1 MTEDQLEQEA
11 LGWLA
16 SEGYTPLNARDF
28 DNLDPRLVRASTRE
42 VVLSVSLRAAID
54 RLNPGVPA
62 AAREDAF
69 RQVLDL
75 GQPALLSGNRAF
87 HRVLVADVPVQYQKD
102 GETRGDFVRLVD
114 WQDVSRNECLAVQ
127 QFSIKGP
134 RHTRRPDIILFI
146 NGLPLVLIELKNPA
160 DLNAD
165 IWKAYDQIQTYK
177 EQVADVFTYN
187 ELLVIADGTEA
198 RMGSLSASGE
208 RFMQWRT
215 IDGQALDPLGK
226 YRAGDFGSRRV
237 GPPVFAGLPALF
249 CAV

>member
-16 SEGYTPLNARDF
+16 SEGYTPLNARD
-28 DNLDPRLVRASTRE
+28 LDHLDLRLERANTRE
-42 VVLSVSLRAAID
+42 VVLAVSLRAAIN
-54 RLNPGVPA
+54 RLNPTVPA

-75 GQPALLSGNRAF
+75 GQPTLLSGNRAF
-87 HRVLVADVPVQYQKD
+87 HRILVTGVPVQYQKG

-114 WQDVSRNECLAVQ
+114 WHDAGRNEWLAVQ
-127 QFSIKGP
+127 QFTIKGP

-160 DLNAD
+160 DVQAD

-177 EQVADVFTYN
+177 AQIADVFTFN
-187 ELLVIADGTEA
+187 EL
-198 RMGSLSASGE
+198 
-208 RFMQWRT
+208 
-215 IDGQALDPLGK
+215 
-226 YRAGDFGSRRV
+226 
-237 GPPVFAGLPALF
+237 
-249 CAV
+249 